1 MAERPINDYGFEQ
14 FLSEGKLM
22 GSRCSACETLYVPP
36 RSLCPQCRHS
46 EMEWTETAGEGRL
59 VAFTSISIGTPTM
72 IKEGYDRNNP
82 YCSGAVELVE
92 GARVVARIEGV
103 DSLCPETI
111 KVGMPLK
118 VTFLRQGAGENRK
131 TVLGFT
137 PVDERH
143 VGC

>member
-22 GSRCSACETLYVPP
+22 GSTCNGCKTLYVPP
-36 RSLCPQCRHS
+36 RSLCPGCRHS

-59 VAFTSISIGTPTM
+59 AAFTSISIGTPAM
-72 IKEGYDRNNP
+72 IKDGYDRNNP

-103 DSLCPETI
+103 DALRPETI
-111 KVGMPLK
+111 EVGMPLK
-118 VTFLRQGAGENRK
+118 VRFLHQGVGENRK
-131 TVLGFT
+131 TVLSFT
-137 PVDERH
+137 PVGEKSVD
-143 VGC
+143 